1 MQEQKK
7 EKLKILVIYWL
18 IILGV
23 YLFVRLMFIM
33 FGLHLNNTLLR
44 ICLAIFPCL
53 LGGLYLYRVYK
64 QESIGFY
71 SLTLIVPSI
80 IEKIVVYLL
89 GAYLYDISSLNM
101 IKVMDMIGSN
111 QPYVNVD
118 VSQSICYLVNLS
130 FFNWSYIILSIV
142 FSCSCVFFWVKI
154 CKEEY
159 VKLL

>member
-7 EKLKILVIYWL
+7 EKLKILVIDWL

-71 SLTLIVPSI
+71 S
-80 IEKIVVYLL
+80 L

-142 FSCSCVFFWVKI
+142 FSCSCVFFIFKD
-154 CKEEY
+154 
-159 VKLL
+159 L

>member
-7 EKLKILVIYWL
+7 EKLKILVIDWL

-23 YLFVRLMFIM
+23 YFFVRLMFIM

-71 SLTLIVPSI
+71 SLALIVPSI

-89 GAYLYDISSLNM
+89 GAYLY
-101 IKVMDMIGSN
+101 
-111 QPYVNVD
+111 
-118 VSQSICYLVNLS
+118 
-130 FFNWSYIILSIV
+130 
-142 FSCSCVFFWVKI
+142 
-154 CKEEY
+154 
-159 VKLL
+159 

>member
-18 IILGV
+18 IIL
-23 YLFVRLMFIM
+23 RLMFIM

-154 CKEEY
+154 CKKEY